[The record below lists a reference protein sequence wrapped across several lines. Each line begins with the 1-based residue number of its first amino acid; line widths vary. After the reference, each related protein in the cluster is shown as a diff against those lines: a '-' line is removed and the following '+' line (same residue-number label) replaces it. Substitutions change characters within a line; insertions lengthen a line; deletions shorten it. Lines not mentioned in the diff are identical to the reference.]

1 MAQETRNAYGN
12 VLAKLIVENKDIV
25 VLDADLTKSTKT
37 AVAKDACPERHF
49 NVGIAEGNMM
59 GVAAGLAASGK
70 TVFASSFAIFAAG
83 RGFEQIRNS
92 ICYPKL
98 NVKICATHAG
108 ICVGEDGASHQAIE
122 DIAIMRAIPN
132 MSVYVPCDQYET
144 EAIIRHVASVNGPCY
159 VRMGRGVVEDVY
171 SENTTF
177 DIHKADVV
185 RQGKDIAIIATG
197 MMVQESI
204 KAAKE
209 LEAKGLDV
217 TVVNVRSIKPIDVD
231 TLVEVAKNHT
241 QVFTAEEHSVIGGL
255 FGAVSETLAVHAPTK
270 VTPIG
275 VNDTFGESGP
285 AAKVLEK
292 YGLCASNIVK
302 VITENI

>member
-37 AVAKDACPERHF
+37 AVAKATCPERHI
-49 NVGIAEGNMM
+49 NIGIAEANMM

-122 DIAIMRAIPN
+122 DIAIMRAVPN

-171 SENTTF
+171 TENTTF
-177 DIHKADVV
+177 DIHKADIV
-185 RQGKDIAIIATG
+185 RKGKDIAIIATG

-231 TLVEVAKNHT
+231 TLVEVVKNHT
-241 QVFTAEEHSVIGGL
+241 QIFTAEEHSVIGGL
-255 FGAVSETLAVHAPTK
+255 FGAVSETLAVHTPTK

-302 VITENI
+302 VILENI